1 MLRVFY
7 HFNDLNE
14 FDINYL
20 KAVMDRQINHKLMK
34 NYVYNEFSCSEN
46 HQHPV
51 IPKLRSLL
59 FFILM
64 VLMFSGCRDVQHT
77 SKVIDEYNFVD
88 TSKTTVLKL
97 EAGPNN
103 PRNGEGDFIT
113 LKDGKILFVYGHF
126 TGATGDD
133 YGHAHLASRF
143 SIDSGKTW
151 SNEDKII
158 VEQEGKL
165 SVNLVSLIRLQNGSI
180 ALFNLKINAEDDTTP
195 WIRFS
200 HDEGKTWEPAKQAI
214 LDREGFTA
222 NKGIGFQLN
231 NDRVIQLKDGRLLMP
246 VAIHQVPTGKW
257 GKESNKG
264 NIWCYYSDNN
274 GESWWPGKEVPTVDS
289 IMTQEPGVVE
299 LKNGDI
305 FMWMRTDKGAQYT
318 SCSKDR
324 GITWSPATRSNI
336 PSPRSPASIKRIPS
350 TGDLLLVWN
359 NNGLNQ
365 KRTPLSTAISK
376 DEGKTWEKVKNLEE
390 DPDGCY
396 CYTAIEF
403 VGDYVLLGHG
413 AVGVTK
419 ECLANSN
426 VNRVSLGWIY
436 K

>member
-1 MLRVFY
+1 
-7 HFNDLNE
+7 
-14 FDINYL
+14 
-20 KAVMDRQINHKLMK
+20 MK
-34 NYVYNEFSCSEN
+34 NFKGNGYGQLSYQLMMKNGFTGFLNSAK
-46 HQHPV
+46 HPNTN
-51 IPKLRSLL
+51 IPKLKSLAFIILTMSL
-59 FFILM
+59 FA
-64 VLMFSGCRDVQHT
+64 GCRDMQLNSRDT
-77 SKVIDEYNFVD
+77 NKYNFSD
-88 TSKTTVLKL
+88 TSKTIVLKL
-97 EAGPNN
+97 EKGPNN

-126 TGATGDD
+126 TGDTGDD
-133 YGHAHLASRF
+133 YGHAYLASRF
-143 SIDSGKTW
+143 SVDSGKTW
-151 SNEDKII
+151 SNEDEVV

-165 SVNLVSLIRLQNGSI
+165 SVNLVSLLRLQNGSI

-195 WIRFS
+195 WMRIS
-200 HDEGKTWEPAKQAI
+200 NDEGKTWGPAKQCI
-214 LDREGFTA
+214 VDREGFRA

-264 NIWCYYSDNN
+264 NIWCYYSDDN
-274 GESWWPGKEVPTVDS
+274 GNTWLPGREVPTVDS

-318 SCSKDR
+318 SYSKDR
-324 GITWSPATRSNI
+324 GITWSSATRSNI
-336 PSPRSPASIKRIPS
+336 LSPRSPASIKRIPS

-359 NNGLNQ
+359 NNGQNQ
-365 KRTPLSTAISK
+365 KRTPLTTAISK
-376 DEGKTWEKVKNLEE
+376 DDGKTWEKIKNLEE

>member
-1 MLRVFY
+1 
-7 HFNDLNE
+7 
-14 FDINYL
+14 
-20 KAVMDRQINHKLMK
+20 MDRQLNHKLIR
-34 NYVYNEFSCSEN
+34 NYVYNEFSNSEN
-46 HQHPV
+46 HQYPN
-51 IPKLRSLL
+51 ISKLRSSL

-64 VLMFSGCRDVQHT
+64 VFMFSSCRDVQHK
-77 SKVIDEYNFVD
+77 SKATGEYNFVD

-126 TGATGDD
+126 TGDTGDD
-133 YGHAHLASRF
+133 YGHAYLASRF
-143 SIDSGKTW
+143 SSDSGKTW
-151 SNEDKII
+151 SKEDKVI

-165 SVNLVSLIRLQNGSI
+165 SVNLVSLLRLHNGSI

-195 WIRFS
+195 WMRLS

-231 NDRVIQLKDGRLLMP
+231 NDRVIQLNDGRLLMP

-264 NIWCYYSDNN
+264 NIWCYYSDDN
-274 GESWWPGKEVPTVDS
+274 GDSWVPGKEVPTVDS

-318 SCSKDR
+318 SYSKDR

-365 KRTPLSTAISK
+365 KRTPLTTAISK
-376 DEGKTWEKVKNLEE
+376 DDGKTWEKVKNLEE

-426 VNRVSLGWIY
+426 ITRVSLGWIY

>member
-1 MLRVFY
+1 ML
-7 HFNDLNE
+7 
-14 FDINYL
+14 
-20 KAVMDRQINHKLMK
+20 KLSYPCNCLVKIEMK
-34 NYVYNEFSCSEN
+34 NFKEHRYGQLSYQLMMKNGFASFLNSVR
-46 HQHPV
+46 HPNTI
-51 IPKLRSLL
+51 IPKLKSLALIVLTMSL
-59 FFILM
+59 FAGCGDTQLNSRDTNKYS
-64 VLMFSGCRDVQHT
+64 FS
-77 SKVIDEYNFVD
+77 D
-88 TSKTTVLKL
+88 TSKTIVLKL
-97 EAGPNN
+97 EKGPNN

-113 LKDGKILFVYGHF
+113 LNDGKILFVYGHF
-126 TGATGDD
+126 TGDTGDD
-133 YGHAHLASRF
+133 YGHAYLASRF
-143 SIDSGKTW
+143 STDSGKTW
-151 SNEDKII
+151 SKEDEIV

-165 SVNLVSLIRLQNGSI
+165 SVNLVSLLRLQNGSI

-195 WIRFS
+195 WMRIS
-200 HDEGKTWEPAKQAI
+200 NDEGKTWGPAKQCI
-214 LDREGFTA
+214 VDREGFRA

-264 NIWCYYSDNN
+264 GIWSYYSDDN
-274 GESWWPGKEVPTVDS
+274 GNTWLPGKEVTTADS

-318 SCSKDR
+318 SYSKDR
-324 GITWSPATRSNI
+324 GITWSPAARSNI

-359 NNGLNQ
+359 NNGLDQ
-365 KRTPLSTAISK
+365 KRTPLTTAISK
-376 DEGKTWEKVKNLEE
+376 DDGKTWEKIKNIEE

-426 VNRVSLGWIY
+426 INRVSLGWIY

>member
-1 MLRVFY
+1 M
-7 HFNDLNE
+7 
-14 FDINYL
+14 NYF
-20 KAVMDRQINHKLMK
+20 KVVMERQLNHKLLRI
-34 NYVYNEFSCSEN
+34 YVYDEFSYSEN
-46 HQHPV
+46 HQHP
-51 IPKLRSLL
+51 IISILRSFL

-64 VLMFSGCRDVQHT
+64 VFMFSGCKDVQHKST
-77 SKVIDEYNFVD
+77 AIDEYNFVD

-103 PRNGEGDFIT
+103 PRNGEGDFVT

-126 TGATGDD
+126 TGDTGDD
-133 YGHAHLASRF
+133 YGHAYLASRF
-143 SIDSGKTW
+143 SSDSGKTW
-151 SNEDKII
+151 SREDKII

-165 SVNLVSLIRLQNGSI
+165 SVNLVSLLRLQNGSI

-195 WIRFS
+195 WMRIS
-200 HDEGKTWEPAKQAI
+200 HDEGKTWEPAKQSI
-214 LDREGFTA
+214 IDREGFTA

-264 NIWCYYSDNN
+264 SIWSYYSDDN
-274 GESWWPGKEVPTVDS
+274 GETWLPSKEVPTVDS
-289 IMTQEPGVVE
+289 IMTQEPGVIE
-299 LKNGDI
+299 LKNGTI

-318 SCSKDR
+318 SYSKDR
-324 GITWSPATRSNI
+324 GITWSPAIRSNI
-336 PSPRSPASIKRIPS
+336 KSPRSPASIKRIPS

-365 KRTPLSTAISK
+365 KRTPLTTAVSK
-376 DEGKTWEKVKNLEE
+376 DEGKTWDKIKNLEE
-390 DPDGCY
+390 DPEGCY

>member
-1 MLRVFY
+1 MLKVFCHY
-7 HFNDLNE
+7 NVLIKVEMKDLKKNTHKQLSIKLVRNDE
-14 FDINYL
+14 YVKFPRFGKYRESIT
-20 KAVMDRQINHKLMK
+20 AKLM
-34 NYVYNEFSCSEN
+34 
-46 HQHPV
+46 
-51 IPKLRSLL
+51 SLL
-59 FFILM
+59 GILLYVSILSSCGNSQM
-64 VLMFSGCRDVQHT
+64 SNKET
-77 SKVIDEYNFVD
+77 SDYNFSD
-88 TSKTTVLKL
+88 TSKTIVLKL
-97 EAGPNN
+97 EKGPNN

-126 TGATGDD
+126 TGNTGDD
-133 YGHAHLASRF
+133 YGHAYLASRF
-143 SIDSGKTW
+143 SVDSGKTW
-151 SNEDKII
+151 SKEDKII

-165 SVNLVSLIRLQNGSI
+165 SVNLVSLLRLQNGSI

-195 WIRFS
+195 WMRIS
-200 HDEGKTWEPAKQAI
+200 NDEGKTWEQAKQCI
-214 LDREGFTA
+214 VDREGFRA

-264 NIWCYYSDNN
+264 SIWSYYSDDN
-274 GESWWPGKEVPTVDS
+274 GKTWLPGKEVPTVDS

-318 SCSKDR
+318 SYSKDR
-324 GITWSPATRSNI
+324 GITWSSAVRSNI

-365 KRTPLSTAISK
+365 KRTPLTTAISK
-376 DEGKTWEKVKNLEE
+376 DEGKSWEKIKNLEE

-413 AVGVTK
+413 AVGLTK

-426 VNRVSLGWIY
+426 VNRVGLGWIY